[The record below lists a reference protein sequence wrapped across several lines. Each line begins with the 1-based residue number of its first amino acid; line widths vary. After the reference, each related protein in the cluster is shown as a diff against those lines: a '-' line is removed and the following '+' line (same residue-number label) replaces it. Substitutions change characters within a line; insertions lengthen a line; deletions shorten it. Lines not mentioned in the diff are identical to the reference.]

1 MVVPLLARRVES
13 LGFVAQRSWVSVM
26 NGSGE
31 GKREGGF
38 GCEEER
44 MEMKKWRKRSKER
57 RLRKILR
64 K

>member
-38 GCEEER
+38 GCESR
-44 MEMKKWRKRSKER
+44 
-57 RLRKILR
+57 
-64 K
+64 